1 MYFFPP
7 LTALI
12 IWLEEEA
19 EHEHEQKHR
28 QTERET
34 ERERETEGER
44 ETERDRERDRE
55 RQRDRE
61 SEKLRGKG
69 HLVKDFLVEAPRQ
82 ELLMIENLE
91 ALMLVPRA
99 LRIGG
104 DIQW

>member
-28 QTERET
+28 QTD
-34 ERERETEGER
+34 RERE
-44 ETERDRERDRE
+44 
-55 RQRDRE
+55 RE

-82 ELLMIENLE
+82 ELLMIENLG